1 MHGARAAKESLESR
15 IAGRLSELE
24 AAGLMRALKP
34 PSGIDFCSNDYLG
47 LASDPRIRD
56 RMAAAIQSEGCG
68 STGSRLIRGE
78 REAFSRI
85 ERRFAAFKGT
95 EAALYFSSGYAANV
109 GVLSALLEPGDVV
122 FSDALNHASL
132 IDGMRLGRADRVVF
146 PHGDARGLRERIEAS
161 PETGQ
166 RFIVTE
172 SIFSMDGDAAPLKQ
186 YAELCRT
193 SGAALIVDEAHA
205 VGLYGARGT
214 GLIEAAD
221 VSGEVFLSINP
232 AGKALGVSGA
242 FVAGSGMTIQ
252 YLIQRA
258 RSFFFST
265 APPPAIAAGLDAALD
280 VVEMEPERRSRVLQL
295 GRRLRRLLAE
305 AGLDVS
311 AGDSPIIP
319 VILGDNGLAMRV
331 TEAMQALGFD
341 VRAIRPPTVPVG
353 TARLRISVH
362 ADLDEAMVDR
372 FALSLEKAVNCS

>member
-1 MHGARAAKESLESR
+1 
-15 IAGRLSELE
+15 
-24 AAGLMRALKP
+24 MRTLAP

-56 RMAAAIQSEGCG
+56 RMAAAIRSEGCG

-78 REAFSRI
+78 RAAFSRI
-85 ERRFAAFKGT
+85 ERRFATFKGT
-95 EAALYFSSGYAANV
+95 EAALYFGSGYAANV

-122 FSDALNHASL
+122 FSDSLNHASL

-146 PHGDARGLRERIEAS
+146 PHGDARALRERLEAS

-172 SIFSMDGDAAPLKQ
+172 SIFSMDGDAAPLAR
-186 YAELCRT
+186 YAELCRA

-205 VGLYGARGT
+205 VGLYGERGT
-214 GLIEAAD
+214 GLIEAAG
-221 VSGEVFLSINP
+221 VSSDVFLSINP

-242 FVAGSGMTIQ
+242 FVAGSAAIIQ

-265 APPPAIAAGLDAALD
+265 APPPAIAAALDASLD
-280 VVEMEPERRSRVLQL
+280 LIESEPERRVRVLQL
-295 GRRLRRLLAE
+295 AQRLRGLFAR
-305 AGLDVS
+305 AGLHVP
-311 AGDSPIIP
+311 AGDSPIVP
-319 VILGDNGLAMRV
+319 VILGENDAAMRV
-331 TEAMQALGFD
+331 TEAMRALDFD

-362 ADLDEAMVDR
+362 ADLDEAMLER
-372 FALSLEKAVNCS
+372 LAQSLQKAVNS